1 MGELVPFIA
10 VTAVA
15 LAVVLWAEV
24 AKRPLW
30 NAVFKPVAS
39 AAFVAAGFAVG
50 ALEHPLGVLL
60 VVALILGALGDVLL
74 IPKEK
79 KGVFIAGIGAFL
91 LAHLAYGAMFLAMG
105 VDLVRLLVALVFA
118 SAVAVLVWR
127 HLAPHVTGAMRVAV
141 MSYIA
146 VITVMVALAFGVVS
160 YGWLPVVAAVTF
172 WLSDLTVARHRF
184 VRQAAV
190 NRLVGLPLYY
200 AAQYLFIGLVV

>member
-10 VTAVA
+10 VTALA

-24 AKRPLW
+24 TRRPLW

-50 ALEHPLGVLL
+50 ALEHPLGVPL
-60 VVALILGALGDVLL
+60 VVALVLGALGDVLL
-74 IPKEK
+74 IPKDK

-91 LAHLAYGAMFLAMG
+91 LAHLAYAAMFLMMG
-105 VDLVRLLVALVFA
+105 VSFLWLAVALV
-118 SAVAVLVWR
+118 VAAAIAWFVWR
-127 HLAPHVTGAMRVAV
+127 WLSARVVGAMRVAV

-146 VITVMVALAFGVVS
+146 VITVMVALAFGVV
-160 YGWLPVVAAVTF
+160 GGGGLPVMAAVTF

-184 VRQAAV
+184 VKAEAV

-200 AAQYLFIGLVV
+200 AAQYLFIGLVI

>member
-10 VTAVA
+10 VTVLA

-24 AKRPLW
+24 TGRPLW
-30 NAVFKPVAS
+30 NAVMKPVAS

-50 ALEHPLGVLL
+50 ALEHRLGGPLL
-60 VVALILGALGDVLL
+60 VALVLGALGDVLL
-74 IPKEK
+74 IPKDK

-91 LAHLAYGAMFLAMG
+91 LAHLAYAAMFSMMG
-105 VDLVRLLVALVFA
+105 VEVSWLVVALV
-118 SAVAVLVWR
+118 VAAAIAWFVWR
-127 HLAPHVTGAMRVAV
+127 WLSKRVVGAMRVAV

-146 VITVMVALAFGVVS
+146 VITVMVALAFGVVGG
-160 YGWLPVVAAVTF
+160 GWLPAVAAVTF

-184 VRQAAV
+184 VKAEAV

-200 AAQYLFIGLVV
+200 AAQYLFIGLVI

>member
-10 VTAVA
+10 VTVLA

-24 AKRPLW
+24 TGRPRW
-30 NAVFKPVAS
+30 NAVMKPVAS

-50 ALEHPLGVLL
+50 ALEHRLGVPLL
-60 VVALILGALGDVLL
+60 AALVLGALGDVLL
-74 IPKEK
+74 IPKDK

-91 LAHLAYGAMFLAMG
+91 LAHLAYAAMFSMMG
-105 VDLVRLLVALVFA
+105 VEVSRLVVALV
-118 SAVAVLVWR
+118 VAAAIAWFVWR
-127 HLAPHVTGAMRVAV
+127 WLSKRVVGAMRVAV

-146 VITVMVALAFGVVS
+146 VITVMVALAFGVVGG
-160 YGWLPVVAAVTF
+160 GWLPVVAAVTF

-184 VRQAAV
+184 VKAEAV

-200 AAQYLFIGLVV
+200 AAQYLFIGLVI

>member
-24 AKRPLW
+24 TKRPLW

-39 AAFVAAGFAVG
+39 AAFVAAGFAAG
-50 ALEHPLGVLL
+50 ALDHALGGYLIAAL
-60 VVALILGALGDVLL
+60 VLGALGDVLL
-74 IPKEK
+74 IPKDK

-105 VDLVRLLVALVFA
+105 VEVTRFAVALVVGA
-118 SAVAVLVWR
+118 AVAFFVWR
-127 HLAPHVTGAMRVAV
+127 YLAPHVTGAMRVAV

-146 VITVMVALAFGVVS
+146 VITVMVGLAFGVVS
-160 YGWLPVVAAVTF
+160 FGWLPVVAAVTF

-200 AAQYLFIGLVV
+200 AAQYLFIGMVV